1 MSCGIGRRHGLD
13 PALLR
18 LWCRPAAG
26 ALIHRLSWEPL
37 YAAGAAL
44 KRQKT
49 KEKGFFPRVGKII
62 EWLYMIIE

>member
-1 MSCGIGRRHGLD
+1 MSCSVGHIYSSDL
-13 PALLR
+13 ALLR